1 MMNPFQ
7 TRFAA
12 IVQNEVLLNAK
23 RVAPYALMILF
34 AAYAVLLW
42 GRGPALALGWA
53 TNSDFYIARNLLGFS
68 FLALPILDA
77 IIMGEPVIRDFR
89 LGIEPLVFSMP
100 LNRAQYLFGKFFGN
114 FFVLVC
120 CQAVF
125 PLTLLV
131 LQAFRTSQMIVLPVR
146 VFPYFKHFFF
156 FVVITHLALAGFYLT
171 VGTLPRNSKI
181 VYGLA
186 ACFYP
191 LFIAYGLL
199 LLKGLAPRWRI
210 LFDPF
215 LLSAGPSNNGFG
227 NSADFLNQ
235 YVVSYTPDMIW
246 NRVLL
251 TLSTAVCL
259 GFLYL
264 RFTTAERSRKDGQSS
279 TLNLSA
285 SAETV
290 AYDAESFQEEPLAD
304 AAGSGLYHHRAIVP
318 ARSLPNQENKTEHK
332 VISSIR
338 RFTAIAYNEVL
349 LNSKRVA
356 PYAIAILC
364 GGNALLWWGWGPAT
378 GHGWAVNAD
387 FFIAGVLPVYSFMTL
402 PLFTALFMAYPVI
415 KDFRAGIDPLIFSK
429 PVSRAAYLL
438 GKFFGNFFV
447 LACCQSAF
455 VVTWFVLQAVPKQGV
470 ITQQWKV
477 IPYIKHFLVFVVIS
491 HLGLA
496 AFYFAVGALTRNAKI
511 VYGLGVAFYP
521 LYIAYQKVL
530 LSNLPWRWRLA
541 LDPLVMNRGGKF
553 HAIPSEVMNHLVVVY
568 EPDLIVNRAMMIL
581 LAAICLTILYVRF
594 TIAERPGKVE
604 KFSVLNLSTAAEGVY
619 YPESSPA
626 TRLDE
631 FEKPDYKASMFFP
644 RVTVPEVT
652 RVNEGI
658 RANVNKLIAAL
669 GVEFRLLRA
678 ERSLIILMPLAI
690 FLSILDLAFFR
701 VVPEV
706 SYSDTYASGTAKAL
720 LLFLVGMT
728 VFYTGEAM
736 HRDREVSIEPVLWAT
751 PAPNNVLLLSKFL
764 ATLLLALS
772 LIVLVG
778 LTAIV
783 IQIIRGHTPIEVQSF
798 LITYSVILLPSLIFL
813 TAISIALNVFLR
825 NRYVVYMVSIGTGAG
840 LFYLYS
846 IGHNHWLYNPLLYQL
861 WNYAELTGAGNNQA
875 RIFMQRLYC
884 LGIATACL
892 SLAHVFFQ
900 RKSTTGLITAG
911 RLNGNGWSLLITI
924 ASVAIAVIAGSLIVT

>member
-1 MMNPFQ
+1 MINPFQ
-7 TRFAA
+7 TRFGA
-12 IVQNEVLLNAK
+12 IFQNEVLLNRK
-23 RVAPYALMILF
+23 RAAPYALMILF

-42 GRGPALALGWA
+42 GRGPAVALGWA

-77 IIMGEPVIRDFR
+77 IIMGDPVIRDFR
-89 LGIEPLVFSMP
+89 LGIDPLVFSMP
-100 LNRAQYLFGKFFGN
+100 VNRAQYLFGKFCGN

-125 PLTLLV
+125 PLTLLA
-131 LQAFRTSQMIVLPVR
+131 LQAVRPAGMIVQPVR
-146 VFPYFKHFFF
+146 VLPYFQHFFV
-156 FVVITHLALAGFYLT
+156 FVVITHLALAGFYFT
-171 VGTLPRNSKI
+171 VGSLTRNSKI

-227 NSADFLNQ
+227 NSADYLNQ
-235 YVVSYTPDMIW
+235 YIVSYTPDMIW

-251 TLSTAVCL
+251 TLATAVCL

-304 AAGSGLYHHRAIVP
+304 AAGSGRYHYRAIVP

-338 RFTAIAYNEVL
+338 TFAAIAYNEVL

-356 PYAIAILC
+356 PYAMALLC

-402 PLFTALFMAYPVI
+402 PLFTALFMADPVI
-415 KDFRAGIDPLIFSK
+415 RDFRAGIDPLIFSK
-429 PVSRAAYLL
+429 PISRAGYLL
-438 GKFFGNFFV
+438 GKFFGNFFL

-455 VVTWFVLQAVPKQGV
+455 VATWFVLQAVPKQGV
-470 ITQQWKV
+470 ITQEWKV

-530 LSNLPWRWRLA
+530 LSSLPWRWKLA

-553 HAIPSEVMNHLVVVY
+553 HAIPDEVMNHLVVVY
-568 EPDLIVNRAMMIL
+568 EPDLIVNRAVMIL
-581 LAAICLTILYVRF
+581 MAAICLTILYVRF

-619 YPESSPA
+619 YPESSPV

-631 FEKPDYKASMFFP
+631 FEKTDYKATAFFP
-644 RVTVPEVT
+644 RVPVPEVF
-652 RVNEGI
+652 RVNKGI

-678 ERSLIILMPLAI
+678 ERSLVVIAPLAI
-690 FLSILDLAFFR
+690 VLSVFDVAFFR
-701 VVPEV
+701 VLPEV
-706 SYSDTYASGTAKAL
+706 SYSATYASGTAKAL
-720 LLFLVGMT
+720 LLFLIGLT

-736 HRDREVSIEPVLWAT
+736 HRDREVRIEPVFWAT
-751 PAPNNVLLLSKFL
+751 PVPNYVLLLSKFF
-764 ATLLLALS
+764 ATFLLTLS
-772 LIVLVG
+772 LIAMVG
-778 LTAIV
+778 LLAIA
-783 IQIIRGHTPIEVQSF
+783 IQIFRGHHPIEMQPY
-798 LITYSVILLPSLIFL
+798 LITYVVILLPSVVFL
-813 TAISIALNVFLR
+813 TSTSIALNVLLR
-825 NRYVVYMVSIGTGAG
+825 DKYLAYAVTIGTGGG

-846 IGHNHWLYNPLLYQL
+846 VGHNHRLYNPLLYHL
-861 WNYAELTGAGNNQA
+861 WSYADLTGA
-875 RIFMQRLYC
+875 
-884 LGIATACL
+884 
-892 SLAHVFFQ
+892 
-900 RKSTTGLITAG
+900 
-911 RLNGNGWSLLITI
+911 
-924 ASVAIAVIAGSLIVT
+924 